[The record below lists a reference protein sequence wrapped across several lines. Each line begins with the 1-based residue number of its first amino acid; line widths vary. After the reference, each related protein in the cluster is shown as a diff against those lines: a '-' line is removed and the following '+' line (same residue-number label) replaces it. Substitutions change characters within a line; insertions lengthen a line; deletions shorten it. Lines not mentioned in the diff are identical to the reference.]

1 MACTWKQERAR
12 SSGEVLATQ
21 GWHCYNGHVPT
32 GRFSPGALREE
43 DATIAERLKG
53 WIEMLKSSTT
63 KVLGLMVIAVAAVA
77 VIVSL
82 NGSSVSRA
90 AGESPVVGFIYSPR
104 IIAAVEGSQEYAK
117 ARKTYEDFAAKL
129 QKDYES
135 QAEGMDDQT
144 KRNKLAE
151 LSQKLAAKQVDL
163 NKPFQ
168 DKIQKAIEEVAKS
181 EGVSIVLSQRVEFE
195 AFVPVRDKNEK
206 IVDSQPAPVSLP
218 IVVTGGKDLTD
229 IVIKKLGV
237 K

>member
-1 MACTWKQERAR
+1 
-12 SSGEVLATQ
+12 
-21 GWHCYNGHVPT
+21 
-32 GRFSPGALREE
+32 
-43 DATIAERLKG
+43 
-53 WIEMLKSSTT
+53 MLKNSTT

-129 QKDYES
+129 QKDYDS

-151 LSQKLAAKQVDL
+151 LGQKLAAKQVEL

-206 IVDSQPAPVSLP
+206 IVDSQPTPVSLP